1 MPTIVHNSAPIS
13 KTFTIKN
20 TGIREVTI
28 DWKIYD
34 LRDLLNVERDFFSLD
49 VVKNLSYDRAM
60 NPYKFHLEEVRPPVS
75 TNSPYQIQPQCVALG
90 SRKSQTFTV
99 TFNSD

>member
-20 TGIREVTI
+20 TGIREVVI

-34 LRDLLNVERDFFSLD
+34 ERDIYNVERDYFTLD
-49 VVKNLSYDRAM
+49 VVKNLSYDRQI
-60 NPYKFHLEEVRPPVS
+60 NPYKFHLEEVRPPES
-75 TNSPYQIQPQCVALG
+75 ENTPYSIEPQKIVLG
-90 SRKSQTFTV
+90 CRQTQKFTV

>member
-20 TGIREVTI
+20 TGIREVII

-34 LRDLLNVERDFFSLD
+34 ENDLLNVERDFFSLD
-49 VVKNLSYDRAM
+49 VVKNLSYD
-60 NPYKFHLEEVRPPVS
+60 K
-75 TNSPYQIQPQCVALG
+75 
-90 SRKSQTFTV
+90 K
-99 TFNSD
+99 